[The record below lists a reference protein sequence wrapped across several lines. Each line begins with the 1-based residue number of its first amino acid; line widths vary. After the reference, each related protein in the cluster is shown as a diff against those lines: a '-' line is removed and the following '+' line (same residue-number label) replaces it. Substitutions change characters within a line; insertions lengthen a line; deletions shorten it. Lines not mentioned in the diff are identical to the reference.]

1 MKTLRVNIHSFV
13 DVITNSSTVIYV
25 QCTNETTK
33 LAKDLINTILKAANV
48 KQTASDLFDFKIE
61 PNECFKDSICYDL
74 IEYKEHIQKIDKY
87 KHVTDDEIEEKSE
100 TIAKDL
106 LDAVSSKK
114 IPEPDGWSENSDGW
128 NQETLVITA
137 KDNAK
142 ISIDLAV
149 KIQQIFEIDGQR
161 EG

>member
-1 MKTLRVNIHSFV
+1 MKTLRVNVHSFV

-33 LAKDLINTILKAANV
+33 LAKDLIDTILKAANV
-48 KQTASDLFDFKIE
+48 KQTASDLFEFSIE
-61 PNECFKDSICYDL
+61 PNECFKDSIRYEL
-74 IEYKEHIQKIDKY
+74 IDYKEHIQKIDKY
-87 KHVTDDEIEEKSE
+87 KNVTDAEIDKKYE

-114 IPEPDGWSENSDGW
+114 IPEPDGWAENSDGW

-137 KDNAK
+137 KDNSK
-142 ISIDLAV
+142 ISIDLAI

-161 EG
+161 DG